1 MACNSSLQGMRPSI
15 ITYNVIAKDIATCTS
30 NLVNCCPNPNHRSKV
45 CITLQEF
52 MSLHRCE
59 VGGRQRRLTFFFDI
73 CPGVLFCL
81 SEWSTPSC
89 KVTQMLIDILL
100 PKVKVKF
107 LSRLVDSKLSNTY
120 LPIYRYSFFINFYRA
135 MY

>member
-1 MACNSSLQGMRPSI
+1 
-15 ITYNVIAKDIATCTS
+15 
-30 NLVNCCPNPNHRSKV
+30 
-45 CITLQEF
+45 

-59 VGGRQRRLTFFFDI
+59 VGGRQRRLTFFFFDI

-81 SEWSTPSC
+81 SEWSTLSC

-107 LSRLVDSKLSNTY
+107 LSRLVDSKLNNTY
-120 LPIYRYSFFINFYRA
+120 LPVFIFYQLLLC
-135 MY
+135 YVSNLLLIIEFS